1 MIQLNDLHPL
11 SDFQKN
17 AEEHLRRL
25 KETGQPEVL
34 TVNGQA
40 ELVVQD
46 AASYRQLLEAVDRAE
61 AVGILRQRLAS
72 TAPAR
77 PMRDALKDIA
87 TRHGVDLE

>member
-25 KETGQPEVL
+25 KQTGQPEVL
-34 TVNGQA
+34 TVDGQA

-46 AASYRQLLEAVDRAE
+46 AASYRELLEAVDRAE
-61 AVGILRQRLAS
+61 AVGILRQRIES
-72 TAPAR
+72 PGSAR
-77 PMRDALKDIA
+77 PMRDALKDLA
-87 TRHGVDLE
+87 ARHGIELD